1 MYAYFEADKP
11 PSGPWARLKPNSN
24 NDTLSPAAILYRAAF
39 VAIKLKSIKI
49 INDSTFI

>member
-1 MYAYFEADKP
+1 MYAYLEADKP

-39 VAIKLKSIKI
+39 VAIKLNNLKNN
-49 INDSTFI
+49 INY